1 MFQVYRNTHR
11 RIQGRLCTCKAHQ
24 WNPNLLIVCD
34 WKPQAMLPASKDT
47 EKTKVSRGKEKATGH
62 CPWPTHWDRA
72 CHWASQT
79 LDVHR
84 QHSEV
89 TDHGPAG
96 RVRCCDH
103 PTPNCATD
111 HTRCRWLTTNEQIT
125 LLTKTNR
132 PNYPPNQWQLE
143 DTQNDTSKA
152 SWHTPPRAWMASVAQ
167 WAQSSAPIWCG
178 WQQLRWTHTQGWGMK
193 QLSDD
198 KGELNAEGGKKWPAT
213 NQVWLGRCVSPQ
225 QTQSPAGGW
234 QRDAEVVKQ
243 IAARR
248 AAWAHHEMDRWDWEP
263 LTLTTQRG
271 GSVLENTQI
280 SQTHN
285 RKINISVGYDF
296 AC

>member
-1 MFQVYRNTHR
+1 MQM
-11 RIQGRLCTCKAHQ
+11 AHHKWTDHSPDQ
-24 WNPNLLIVCD
+24 NQQAKLPS
-34 WKPQAMLPASKDT
+34 KPM
-47 EKTKVSRGKEKATGH
+47 ATGGH
-62 CPWPTHWDRA
+62 TKWHLQ
-72 CHWASQT
+72 SQLAHT
-79 LDVHR
+79 TPGLDGISGTVGTELCSHLVWLAAA
-84 QHSEV
+84 EV
-89 TDHGPAG
+89 
-96 RVRCCDH
+96 
-103 PTPNCATD
+103 
-111 HTRCRWLTTNEQIT
+111 
-125 LLTKTNR
+125 
-132 PNYPPNQWQLE
+132 
-143 DTQNDTSKA
+143 DT
-152 SWHTPPRAWMASVAQ
+152 
-167 WAQSSAPIWCG
+167 
-178 WQQLRWTHTQGWGMK
+178 WTHTQGWGMK

-243 IAARR
+243 IAARQ
-248 AAWAHHEMDRWDWEP
+248 AARAHHEMDRWDWEP